1 MKPKKHEKTLVLTP
15 KMDFRR
21 SNVDFSKGL
30 SRSCPIVLQ
39 GGVFDKKAFQ
49 TLHSPLKAPR

>member
-1 MKPKKHEKTLVLTP
+1 MKPKKHEKTLKETP

-30 SRSCPIVLQ
+30 SGSCPIVLQ

-49 TLHSPLKAPR
+49 TLHSLLKAPR